1 MECPKLDP
9 VELALEQRA
18 SEIFDRYYAV
28 NGAEGG
34 KWNPEEFHDIL
45 VRSNSAP
52 SYKKAVYACLNY
64 DYDQEMKEVQDGEQ
78 GE

>member
-18 SEIFDRYYAV
+18 SEIFDRYYASF
-28 NGAEGG
+28 AAAGG

-45 VRSNSAP
+45 AHGDLEYQR
-52 SYKKAVYACLNY
+52 AVYACLNY

-78 GE
+78 EE